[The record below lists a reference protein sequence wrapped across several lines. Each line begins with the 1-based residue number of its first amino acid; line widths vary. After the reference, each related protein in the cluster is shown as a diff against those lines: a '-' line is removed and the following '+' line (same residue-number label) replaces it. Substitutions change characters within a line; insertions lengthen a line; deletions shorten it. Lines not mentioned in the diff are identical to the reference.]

1 MDSSTIYRELTAT
14 LEAEFNR
21 PLTDADTA
29 GLHAGLTGHGD
40 RPLFTSNA
48 AGVEASERYTRAH
61 ALGLANAERYQA
73 ACVRECWR

>member
-1 MDSSTIYRELTAT
+1 MDSSTIYRELTTT

-29 GLHAGLTGHGD
+29 GLNAGLTGSGD
-40 RPLFTSNA
+40 RPLFARGA
-48 AGVEASERYTRAH
+48 AGVEAGERYSRAV

-73 ACVRECWR
+73 ACVAEGWR